1 MIADMKRKLTTNQL
15 GYVCDFE
22 TLSDNEEYTY
32 IWAWASSNIEFPEQV
47 KIGNT
52 MESFI
57 EWCKDKPK
65 LYFHNLS
72 FDGAFI
78 IDWLFR
84 NGFKYAIREKR
95 DTKTFNILK
104 SDDNKLYSIDIT
116 WTYTH
121 SKKFTH
127 TVIQDSFKKLPFSVE
142 KIADSWNLPI
152 SKLEIDY
159 KQHREYGQELTEQ
172 EKAYIQNDVKIVA
185 YALKSLLEDGNNKM
199 TIGADALSYFKGT
212 KSKAV
217 LNKLMPKITLEQDS
231 YFRKAY
237 KGGFTYV
244 NPLFQDKDIGEGIV
258 FDVNSLYPSRMYFC
272 SMPYGEP
279 VYYSGGYIPNKNY
292 PLYIQHVR
300 MKFTIKPNHIPC
312 IQLKN
317 NMSFVPTEY
326 VNSSGDE
333 IVDLWLSSV
342 DYELIKQQYDI
353 IAIDYVDGYM
363 FKACDGVFN
372 EYIEHFMEIKKTH
385 TGAKRQEAKLFL
397 NNLYGKLAT
406 NPVRRS
412 KYAYY
417 DETEDIVKYSLNE
430 EEVKEPMYIP
440 MGVFITAYARYMTI
454 TSAQKLYH
462 RFIYADTDSLHLIGT
477 EIPDCLEVDDK
488 ELGKW
493 AHESTF
499 TRARFIRPKTY
510 IEEINGKLCV
520 TCAGLPAYCHTQV
533 TWENFKHGAVYYG
546 KLRPKTVKGG
556 IILKETTFN
565 IK

>member
-1 MIADMKRKLTTNQL
+1 MKRILTTNQL

-95 DTKTFNILK
+95 DSKTFNILK

-142 KIADSWNLPI
+142 KIAAGWNLPI

-244 NPLFQDKDIGEGIV
+244 NPVFQDKDIGEGIV

-300 MKFTIKPNHIPC
+300 MKFKIKPNHIPC

-326 VNSSGDE
+326 VNSSRDE

-342 DYELIKQQYDI
+342 DFELIKQQYDI

-363 FKACDGVFN
+363 FKECSGVFN

-499 TRARFIRPKTY
+499 TMARFIRPKTY

-520 TCAGLPAYCHTQV
+520 TCAGLPAHCHSQV
-533 TWENFKHGAVYYG
+533 TWENFKRGAVYYG